1 MAKITVKARLH
12 YGTNSLDLTIPS
24 KIVQENNIKEGD
36 IFAIEIDYNE
46 KKEVVL
52 KYIRVF
58 KQ

>member
-1 MAKITVKARLH
+1 MAKQTVKARMH

-36 IFAIEIDYNE
+36 IFTIDTE
-46 KKEVVL
+46 KDKENQIVI